1 MNIFKKIYKNVW
13 TAATCMPVAL
23 LMFSMITFTSCQN
36 KSSAPVDTVT
46 TDSTTIDTASSVKTK
61 DIAMMV
67 NLVNDSAAIA
77 AYDEYHAKAWPE
89 VIAANE
95 PANIKGVKIYRL
107 QNRLVMILTVPENW
121 DGDKDQNY
129 VKSSPKV
136 KEWLSIMEKFQQPSP
151 EAPAGTKGW
160 TTMKLVFGYKDGK
173 QVFE

>member
-1 MNIFKKIYKNVW
+1 MNTFKSIKTNSF
-13 TAATCMPVAL
+13 TPVAL
-23 LMFSMITFTSCQN
+23 VVLGMAAFTSCQN
-36 KSSAPVDTVT
+36 KPATPVTAPSP
-46 TDSTTIDTASSVKTK
+46 DSTTVHTEAAVKTK

-67 NLVNDSAAIA
+67 NLVDDSAAIA
-77 AYDEYHAKAWPE
+77 AYDKYHAKAWPE

-107 QNRLVMILTVPENW
+107 GNRLVMILTVPENW

-129 VKSSPKV
+129 VKSSPRV
-136 KEWLSIMEKFQQPSP
+136 KEWLDIMEKFQRPSP

-173 QVFE
+173 QVYE

>member
-1 MNIFKKIYKNVW
+1 MNIFKKTIKNSV
-13 TAATCMPVAL
+13 TAVAVIML
-23 LMFSMITFTSCQN
+23 GIASLSSCQN
-36 KSSAPVDTVT
+36 KSATSETASTADSAATDTV
-46 TDSTTIDTASSVKTK
+46 ASVKTK

-77 AYDEYHAKAWPE
+77 AYEKYHAKAWPE

-107 QNRLVMILTVPENW
+107 ANRLVMILTVPENW
-121 DGDKDQNY
+121 DGDKDNNY
-129 VKSSPKV
+129 VKSSPRV
-136 KEWLSIMEKFQQPSP
+136 KEWLDIMEKYQQPSP

-173 QVFE
+173 QVYE